1 MGDVNEKISI
11 LATEKKKKGKE
22 ALQCMLL
29 NVQILQRMHCGWRV
43 LAGKRI
49 LQGFRIF
56 VMW

>member
-1 MGDVNEKISI
+1 MKRF
-11 LATEKKKKGKE
+11 LYWLQKRKRKE

-49 LQGFRIF
+49 LQGFSIF